1 MSGFGRPPSTIT
13 FSPTPPERGSFPLD
27 HDGECKPVMQD
38 YLACLKK
45 VRGTNA
51 HECRLLAKAYLKCR
65 MDHNLMAQDEF
76 RNLGFQDDAEKR
88 VETGGEGG
96 KIGTGNSSRLEEL
109 RQESRE
115 LKRKNT
121 GKS

>member
-1 MSGFGRPPSTIT
+1 MSGFGRPPSTII

-51 HECRLLAKAYLKCR
+51 HECRILAKAYLKCR
-65 MDHNLMAQDEF
+65 MDRNLMAPDEF
-76 RNLGFQDDAEKR
+76 RNLGFQDDVEKR
-88 VETGGEGG
+88 EAGTEDKG
-96 KIGTGNSSRLEEL
+96 KKGTGKSPGLEEL
-109 RQESRE
+109 RRESGE
-115 LKRKNT
+115 LKKKNA

>member
-1 MSGFGRPPSTIT
+1 MSGFGRPPSTII

-45 VRGTNA
+45 AKGTNA
-51 HECRLLAKAYLKCR
+51 DECRILAKAYLKCR

-76 RNLGFQDDAEKR
+76 RNLGFQDEGKKEAEK
-88 VETGGEGG
+88 VGTGGSG
-96 KIGTGNSSRLEEL
+96 SRLEEL
-109 RQESRE
+109 KRENEE
-115 LKRKNT
+115 LKKRNAR
-121 GKS
+121 GR